1 MAGMKINCRRKLPGS
16 TLMEVVI
23 AMVIIIL
30 VFGIA
35 MMIYT
40 NVTRLSLSARKVR
53 AAAILQGLLLQA
65 NNRKDNR
72 DRSIRVE
79 EFRIEQKVTRF
90 QHEPG
95 LSEIELTAFGENQE
109 QVAQLQQIISN
120 ESSTY

>member
-1 MAGMKINCRRKLPGS
+1 MNINFRRKLPGS

-35 MMIYT
+35 MIIYT

-53 AAAILQGLLLQA
+53 AAAILQDLLLQA
-65 NNRKDNR
+65 NNRKDNS

-79 EFRIEQKVTRF
+79 EFRIEQKITRF
-90 QHEPG
+90 QNEPG

-120 ESSTY
+120 ESSAY

>member
-1 MAGMKINCRRKLPGS
+1 MAGMNLKFRRKLPGS

-53 AAAILQGLLLQA
+53 AAAILQDLLLQA
-65 NNRKDNR
+65 NNRQDNS
-72 DRSIRVE
+72 DRSIRVD
-79 EFRIEQKVTRF
+79 EFRIEQKITRF
-90 QHEPG
+90 PNEPG
-95 LSEIELTAFGENQE
+95 LSEIELTAFGEHQE

-120 ESSTY
+120 ESNTY